1 MFRPSTPTWLLKH
14 KRAAAALTAAVLV
27 LSACSST
34 SREER
39 FQRECEEFTLN
50 YCPQRKDSCQT
61 LDSITYRAEDNSVHN
76 WYVLNGVL
84 DNDTLFSEQ
93 LKDMLHDE
101 LLGNLKKSLQLKK
114 YKDAGVTFV
123 YHYRSATSGKE
134 LHKAVIGAE
143 SY

>member
-14 KRAAAALTAAVLV
+14 KTGAAALTAAVLV
-27 LSACSST
+27 LSACSSV

-39 FQRECEEFTLN
+39 FQRDCEEFTLT

-61 LDSITYRAEDNSVHN
+61 LDSITYRAEDNSMHN
-76 WYVLNGVL
+76 WYALNGML
-84 DNDTLFSEQ
+84 DCDTLFSEK
-93 LKDMLHDE
+93 LRDMLHDE

-134 LHKAVIGAE
+134 LHQVAIGKE

>member
-1 MFRPSTPTWLLKH
+1 MFRPSIPTWLLKH
-14 KRAAAALTAAVLV
+14 KTGAAACTVAALV
-27 LSACSST
+27 LCACSSV

-76 WYVLNGVL
+76 WYVLNGQL

-93 LKDMLHDE
+93 LKDLLYDE
-101 LLGNLKKSLQLKK
+101 LLANLKKSLQLKK
-114 YKDAGVTFV
+114 YKDAGVTFI

-134 LHKAVIGAE
+134 LHKAVIGKE

>member
-14 KRAAAALTAAVLV
+14 KTGAAALTAAVLV
-27 LSACSST
+27 LSACSSV

-39 FQRECEEFTLN
+39 FQRDCEEFTLT

-61 LDSITYRAEDNSVHN
+61 LDSITYRAEDNSMHN
-76 WYVLNGVL
+76 WYALNGML
-84 DNDTLFSEQ
+84 DSDTLFSEK
-93 LKDMLHDE
+93 LRDMLHDE

-134 LHKAVIGAE
+134 LHQVAIGKE

>member
-1 MFRPSTPTWLLKH
+1 MFRPSIPTWLLKH
-14 KRAAAALTAAVLV
+14 KAGAAALTAAALV

-50 YCPQRKDSCQT
+50 YCPQRKDSCQM
-61 LDSITYRAEDNSVHN
+61 LDSITYNAEDNSMHN
-76 WYVLNGVL
+76 WYALSGQL
-84 DNDTLFSEQ
+84 DNDTLFSEK
-93 LKDMLHDE
+93 LKGLLYDE
-101 LLGNLKKSLQLKK
+101 LLGNLKKSLPLKK

-134 LHKAVIGAE
+134 FHKVVIGAE

>member
-14 KRAAAALTAAVLV
+14 KRAAA
-27 LSACSST
+27 
-34 SREER
+34 
-39 FQRECEEFTLN
+39 FTLN

-84 DNDTLFSEQ
+84 DNDTLFSKQ

-101 LLGNLKKSLQLKK
+101 LLSNLKKSLQLKK

-134 LHKAVIGAE
+134 LHMFDLVISQKKRTFA
-143 SY
+143 

>member
-1 MFRPSTPTWLLKH
+1 
-14 KRAAAALTAAVLV
+14 LTAAVLV
-27 LSACSST
+27 LSACSSV

-39 FQRECEEFTLN
+39 FQRDCEEFTLT

-61 LDSITYRAEDNSVHN
+61 LDSITYRAEDNSMHN
-76 WYVLNGVL
+76 WYALNGML
-84 DNDTLFSEQ
+84 DCDTLFSEK
-93 LKDMLHDE
+93 LRDMLHDE

-134 LHKAVIGAE
+134 LHQVAIGKE

>member
-14 KRAAAALTAAVLV
+14 KTGAAALTAAVLV
-27 LSACSST
+27 LSACSSV

-39 FQRECEEFTLN
+39 FQRDCEEFTLT

-61 LDSITYRAEDNSVHN
+61 LDSITYRAGDNSMHN
-76 WYVLNGVL
+76 WYALNGTL
-84 DNDTLFSEQ
+84 DCDTLFSEK
-93 LKDMLHDE
+93 LRDMLHDE

-134 LHKAVIGAE
+134 LHQVAIGKE